1 MSSTRRLLLASLLG
15 AALLPGAAGAQAAP
29 FTLVMLGDS
38 LTAGFGLTRSQAIP
52 ARLEAGL
59 KARGIA
65 ARVINAGAS
74 GETSADVL
82 ARLDFSVQA
91 GAGAALVA
99 VGGNDLLQGLPPSQ
113 LKANLTAIVTRLQA
127 RRVKVAI
134 AGLQAPQNLGP
145 AYAREFNAVYSDV
158 ARAKRAALYPFLLEG
173 VALQARLNQ
182 NDGIH
187 PNAAGAQIIADRL
200 TPFVIRTFGLAAA

>member
-1 MSSTRRLLLASLLG
+1 MSATRRLLLASLLG